1 MRAPDPVTGRLPPAP
16 EARFFMTSQPDSAAD
31 RGQNAA
37 LGIAFMLAGIFL
49 FSVNDTLGKWLAGTY
64 AAPQILLLRS
74 VASLIILAPIV
85 AHRGFMT
92 LIRVERPWLQLLRAV
107 IGSVEVMLFYWAVHY
122 LPLADAMTYYL
133 AGPIYV
139 TVMAA
144 LFLGERVGWRRWAA
158 VIAGF
163 AGVVIALG
171 PSLASFGWPSLIAL
185 AGSLHYAV
193 FIVFT
198 RVLRG
203 TSDVVMAVWQ
213 LVLSVIVGAA
223 LSPLT
228 WQPFAG
234 WSDAALLL
242 TLGIGSL
249 GGIVLVNRSLTV
261 APASVVVPY
270 QYTMIVWA
278 ALFGY
283 LAFGDVP
290 RVATLVGAA
299 IIVAAGLF
307 IYFREARVGGD
318 VTPEFPP
325 DR

>member
-1 MRAPDPVTGRLPPAP
+1 MTPEPA
-16 EARFFMTSQPDSAAD
+16 AAAE

-37 LGIAFMLAGIFL
+37 LGIAYMLAGIFL

-74 VASLIILAPIV
+74 LASLLILTPIV
-85 AHRGFMT
+85 ARRGFMT
-92 LIRVERPWLQLLRAV
+92 LLRVERPWLQLLRAV

-144 LFLGERVGWRRWAA
+144 LFLGEHVGWRRWAA

-163 AGVVIALG
+163 GGVVIALG

-213 LVLSVIVGAA
+213 LVLSVIVGATLA
-223 LSPLT
+223 PLA

-290 RVATLVGAA
+290 RWATLIGAVV
-299 IIVAAGLF
+299 IIAAGLF
-307 IYFREARVGGD
+307 IYFREARVKGE
-318 VTPEFPP
+318 VTPEVPP